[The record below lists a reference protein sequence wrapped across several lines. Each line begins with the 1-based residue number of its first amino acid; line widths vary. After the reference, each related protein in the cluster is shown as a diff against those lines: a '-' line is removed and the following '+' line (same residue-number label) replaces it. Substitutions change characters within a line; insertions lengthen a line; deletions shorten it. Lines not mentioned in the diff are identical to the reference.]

1 MMTPYEKFKSL
12 SNAEQYLKGGITFK
26 DLDAFAIKMS
36 DNDAADYLQKKLEI
50 LFNEIHE
57 DCRKVYNLNSL

>member
-1 MMTPYEKFKSL
+1 M
-12 SNAEQYLKGGITFK
+12 
-26 DLDAFAIKMS
+26 KMS